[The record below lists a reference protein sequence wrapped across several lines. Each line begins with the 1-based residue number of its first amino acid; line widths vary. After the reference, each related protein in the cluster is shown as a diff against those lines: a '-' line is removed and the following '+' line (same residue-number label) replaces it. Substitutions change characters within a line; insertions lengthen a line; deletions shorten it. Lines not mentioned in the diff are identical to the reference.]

1 MAMHR
6 VTKDTGSPPLLFDR
20 RRKILGIVNHR
31 KSVTVDS
38 LLSALPVS
46 RMTISRDLE
55 SLETAGLLK
64 RVRGG
69 AVALSHIV
77 VAPRASRS
85 VRSLT
90 EEQMRIGREASRR
103 RLLITPS
110 ISGRRSCRYCLT
122 AARYGCARTCPAN

>member
-1 MAMHR
+1 MHR

-77 VAPRASRS
+77 VAPWSTR
-85 VRSLT
+85 
-90 EEQMRIGREASRR
+90 
-103 RLLITPS
+103 
-110 ISGRRSCRYCLT
+110 
-122 AARYGCARTCPAN
+122 